1 MGRSLKFALL
11 CTLATTIVVVVCGAT
26 LVGTLAAFGAFGLVS
41 EGWTAIAAIVWCLE
55 LVFIGAF
62 AAEYFD

>member
-1 MGRSLKFALL
+1 MGRSLRFALFV
-11 CTLATTIVVVVCGAT
+11 TLVSTIVILVCGGT
-26 LVGTLAAFGAFGLVS
+26 LVGTCAAFAAFGLVS
-41 EGWTAIAAIVWCLE
+41 EGWMAIAAIVWCLE